1 MAKVQSK
8 AKNLDEAIAY
18 QSKAFE
24 TFSQLE
30 KYADTDYLAQI
41 VMNLSELQDK
51 ANMTQEALDSL
62 RIVEKIYKSNYSEVH
77 AKTCKVKRN
86 ISLLCLKSD

>member
-1 MAKVQSK
+1 MAKVQNK
-8 AKNLDEAIAY
+8 AKNIEESILY
-18 QSKAFE
+18 QMKAFE

-51 ANMTQEALDSL
+51 ANMTE
-62 RIVEKIYKSNYSEVH
+62 
-77 AKTCKVKRN
+77 
-86 ISLLCLKSD
+86 

>member
-1 MAKVQSK
+1 MQAEQLGNTYLEMAKVQSK
-8 AKNLDEAIAY
+8 AKNMDEAIAY

-41 VMNLSELQDK
+41 VMNLSEL
-51 ANMTQEALDSL
+51 
-62 RIVEKIYKSNYSEVH
+62 
-77 AKTCKVKRN
+77 
-86 ISLLCLKSD
+86 